1 MDQAVSMASSVKKL
15 ISEFVN
21 TYNIN
26 ESEMKLNLVNLIKA
40 KRKKLIK
47 ITYLYELIWKNKLY
61 RDLLFNEI
69 VKLPLY
75 IPKINNEY
83 YLNPKK
89 INNYLIPF
97 SLDIDYESKELI
109 SNVLYLFIF
118 YLNTNFTKEQVLNI
132 MEYYILKLINIDNFI
147 KTTLFLQEIIIRAI
161 LVEITDQ
168 GYSKF
173 TNENFKNFTNKINNK
188 ILKEI
193 FNISFNTYKSILT
206 HFLSYD

>member
-1 MDQAVSMASSVKKL
+1 MDQTVSMASSVKKL

-26 ESEMKLNLVNLIKA
+26 ESEMKLNLVNLIKT

-61 RDLLFNEI
+61 RELLFNEI

-89 INNYLIPF
+89 INNYLIQF
-97 SLDIDYESKELI
+97 SLDIDHESKELI

-161 LVEITDQ
+161 LIEITDQ

-173 TNENFKNFTNKINNK
+173 THENFKNFTNKMNNK